1 MGCVES
7 LKYEIL
13 LKHCSFKEASEWIKA
28 NCAESFEVRP
38 GTKVFDVYVIGVP
51 PILIGINGTQICFPY
66 TKPCHGTFLLR
77 VEDGNEAERIR
88 RMASAKKR

>member
-7 LKYEIL
+7 LKYEII
-13 LKHCSFKEASEWIKA
+13 LKHCSSRETGEWIKK
-28 NCAESFEVRP
+28 NCAESLEVRP
-38 GTKVFDVYVIGVP
+38 GTKVFDLYIIGVP
-51 PILIGINGTQICFPY
+51 PVFIGIDGDRVCFPY

-77 VEDGNEAERIR
+77 VEDRSEAERLR